1 MAVNMESP
9 VLIVGAGPVGL
20 ITALVLAQQGIASRV
35 IEAEPGLTIDLRAG
49 TFHPPTLEMLDG
61 IGVAAEMRALGI
73 AVRYWQARDLQDGL
87 VAEWDLD
94 LLRNDTPYPYR
105 LHLEQH
111 RLTPIVLE
119 HVLRT
124 GLVEVVF
131 GHRFEAQHSQGDHL
145 VVQAQGP
152 NGMVEW
158 TTQWLIGADGGRSP
172 VRKSADIEFA
182 GYTWPERYSVLSTTF
197 DFATLGYRENAYM
210 SDPVQ
215 WSALFKMPDE
225 GPPGLWRM
233 TLPVAPETPEEEALA
248 GPYAQHA
255 IRRITG
261 ADERT
266 TYPLVHQSIYSV
278 HQRVAVRFRQGRVLL
293 AGDAAHVN
301 NPLGGFG
308 LNSGI
313 HDAISLGQALARVVK
328 GEEGDEALERYN
340 RQRQQANVAYVQELS
355 VRNKKNLEEKDPALR
370 AQRMQELRAV
380 CADPVKAR
388 EYLLNSSMI
397 NSILRAQSVA

>member
-1 MAVNMESP
+1 MISSSEPAVM
-9 VLIVGAGPVGL
+9 IVGAGPVGL
-20 ITALVLAQQGIASRV
+20 ITALVLAQQGVASRV
-35 IEAEPGLTIDLRAG
+35 IEAEPGLTLDLRAG

-73 AVRYWQARDLQDGL
+73 AVRYWQSRDLQEGL
-87 VAEWDLD
+87 LAEWDLD

-111 RLTPIVLE
+111 RLTPILLQ

-124 GLVEVVF
+124 GLVDVVF
-131 GHRFEAQHSQGDHL
+131 GHRFEGQHRQGDDL

-152 NGMVEW
+152 EGWVTW
-158 TTQWLIGADGGRSP
+158 KTQWLIGADGGRSL

-197 DFATLGYRENAYM
+197 DFGTLGYRENAYM

-233 TLPVAPETPEEEALA
+233 TLPVDPDTPEEEALA

-261 ADERT
+261 AEDST
-266 TYPLVHQSIYSV
+266 SYPLVHQSIYSV
-278 HQRVAVRFRQGRVLL
+278 HQRVAVRFRQDRVLL

-313 HDAISLGQALARVVK
+313 HDAISLGHALAQVVK
-328 GEEGDEALERYN
+328 GEEGDEALDRYN
-340 RQRQQANVAYVQELS
+340 RQRQQANVTYVQELS
-355 VRNKKNLEEKDPALR
+355 VRNKKNLEEKDPTQR
-370 AQRMQELRAV
+370 AQRMQELRTV
-380 CADPVKAR
+380 CADPIKAR
-388 EYLLNSSMI
+388 ESLLKSSMI
-397 NSILRAQSVA
+397 NSIRRAQSVA

>member
-131 GHRFEAQHSQGDHL
+131 GHRFEAHG
-145 VVQAQGP
+145 
-152 NGMVEW
+152 
-158 TTQWLIGADGGRSP
+158 
-172 VRKSADIEFA
+172 
-182 GYTWPERYSVLSTTF
+182 
-197 DFATLGYRENAYM
+197 
-210 SDPVQ
+210 
-215 WSALFKMPDE
+215 
-225 GPPGLWRM
+225 
-233 TLPVAPETPEEEALA
+233 
-248 GPYAQHA
+248 
-255 IRRITG
+255 
-261 ADERT
+261 
-266 TYPLVHQSIYSV
+266 
-278 HQRVAVRFRQGRVLL
+278 
-293 AGDAAHVN
+293 
-301 NPLGGFG
+301 
-308 LNSGI
+308 
-313 HDAISLGQALARVVK
+313 
-328 GEEGDEALERYN
+328 
-340 RQRQQANVAYVQELS
+340 
-355 VRNKKNLEEKDPALR
+355 
-370 AQRMQELRAV
+370 
-380 CADPVKAR
+380 
-388 EYLLNSSMI
+388 
-397 NSILRAQSVA
+397 